1 MLSYSMFKLE
11 NFYNES
17 FMSMQPKD
25 LYINCEK
32 INLIQTIISIQINN
46 KIKLGPI
53 CKNCYQSIISAKK

>member
-32 INLIQTIISIQINN
+32 INLIQTIISFQIND
-46 KIKLGPI
+46 KIKFGPI
-53 CKNCYQSIISAKK
+53 CKNCYSSIDSTKK